1 MPTTAPA
8 STSVTWDR
16 RHLLGLEGLSAAD
29 ITGLLDRAETLMLV
43 ARSAAP
49 RLTSLAQRTI
59 ACLFFENSTRTRS
72 SFSLAVR
79 RLGGDTIDITS
90 AASSITKGESL
101 VDTALNLQAMGVHGL
116 VVRCSAS
123 GGTHLIANAVDVP
136 VINAG
141 DGRHEHP
148 TQGLLDLLT
157 MRQRLGDV
165 RGKTLAIVG
174 DVISSRVARS
184 AIHGLTTLG
193 GNVILCGPPTLVP
206 KSFEKIAVGPGSVT
220 VTHDLDDV
228 LPMAD
233 AIMMLRVQFER
244 VGEGP
249 SPIPPDY
256 RQLYGLNAA
265 RAARLQDHAII
276 LHPGPM
282 NRGLEIDSDVADDPR
297 RSAILQQPTNG
308 VAVRMAVLESLL
320 GKLK

>member
-265 RAARLQDHAII
+265 RAARLPDHAII